1 VIVLV
6 RQSQGK
12 KHLQIR
18 AAGRTAAPSPSRTWG
33 TPRLCSPGRTPRGG
47 KLALVPG
54 AWCGRCPRSDAGLPA
69 LGWTAW
75 SWRVNGLSP
84 A

>member
-12 KHLQIR
+12 KHLQMR
-18 AAGRTAAPSPSRTWG
+18 AAGRTAAPSPSRTRG
-33 TPRLCSPGRTPRGG
+33 TPRPCSPDRTPRGG

-54 AWCGRCPRSDAGLPA
+54 A
-69 LGWTAW
+69 
-75 SWRVNGLSP
+75 
-84 A
+84 